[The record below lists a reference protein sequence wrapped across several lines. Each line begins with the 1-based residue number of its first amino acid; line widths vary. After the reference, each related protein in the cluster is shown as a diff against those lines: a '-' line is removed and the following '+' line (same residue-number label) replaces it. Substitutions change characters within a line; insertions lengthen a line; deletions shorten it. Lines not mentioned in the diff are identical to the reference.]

1 VQAALEA
8 AGIEPRLENARPR
21 ARCGALF
28 FDSPSPGLC
37 AEISEASRLGQDC
50 LLAVSLGAAPLSD
63 SEYWRLLEAGAAD
76 AFAWTDGAQAA
87 PKIAARFERWEAIE
101 ELTRSPSVSEHLVG
115 ENNAWRSVLRDI
127 VEVARFT
134 DSFVLITGESGT
146 GKEGVA
152 RLIHALDPR
161 PRKGELFVVDCA
173 AVVPSLSGSE
183 FFGHEK
189 GAFTGA
195 VAAREGAFAMAD
207 GGTLFLDEVGELP
220 PPLQAELLRVIQEGM
235 YKRVGSN
242 VWRRTNFRLLC
253 ATNRSLLDP
262 DSESLFRR
270 DLYHRIAAW
279 TCHLPTL
286 RDRVDDI
293 PILSRHFLRLASPG
307 EEKMELDEPVARFLA
322 ERAYPGNVRDLK
334 NLVFRIRSRHVGPG
348 PITVGDIPPEER
360 PCAAHE
366 EGTWDEQGFEQCI
379 RRALTRG
386 VTLREIRN
394 AAGEIAVRIAFAE
407 EKGNL
412 QQAARRLGI
421 TNRALQM
428 RRAARREEVH

>member
-1 VQAALEA
+1 LQSDPPQLRAPRPADPLVLHALVTPIRDGLQPHYGTDLPA
-8 AGIEPRLENARPR
+8 VLKRPR
-21 ARCGALF
+21 AEQFRFGCAYRMSSVPAGKNL
-28 FDSPSPGLC
+28 
-37 AEISEASRLGQDC
+37 AEI
-50 LLAVSLGAAPLSD
+50 
-63 SEYWRLLEAGAAD
+63 
-76 AFAWTDGAQAA
+76 
-87 PKIAARFERWEAIE
+87 
-101 ELTRSPSVSEHLVG
+101 
-115 ENNAWRSVLRDI
+115 
-127 VEVARFT
+127 
-134 DSFVLITGESGT
+134 
-146 GKEGVA
+146 
-152 RLIHALDPR
+152 
-161 PRKGELFVVDCA
+161 VVDCA

-307 EEKMELDEPVARFLA
+307 EEEMELDEPVARFLA